1 MTTLENIENLTE
13 DIAKGTQKNAQD
25 ISDLRINMGGKI
37 DEMEHTMS
45 SFIGR
50 VNRQQAVA
58 QDSQAL
64 YHSVRAALGRDNN
77 GPAPYFHG
85 TPNELTV
92 PLAEFTQPQAA
103 LTPGNFEDVRIR
115 GGYSP
120 LRVSRILSH
129 PAVENHAMIVQ
140 MPDDSGVLRVPIMEG
155 GTATW
160 VGENTDFSELGET
173 SAVVDLSGKRLGA
186 YCKIPSDAVDYGDA
200 TRVNSLLR
208 TTLAT
213 SLSELLDKTFAAH
226 TAVTNGP
233 VGMTGTTALA
243 TTGANGD
250 AISRAGLEKMM
261 VKLEASNYMPTVWIM
276 SPAAARK
283 LNETPAFTGAQ
294 YPLLQFSNG
303 GARLLDVP
311 VCISNGV
318 PRTNTKGTN
327 SNLETVWL
335 IDARHLI
342 VGYWTRVNI
351 RFVEIEDDALKGR
364 LTAIV
369 RARIDFDLARTGSAT
384 RTDTFII

>member
-1 MTTLENIENLTE
+1 MTTLENIENLTS
-13 DIAKGTQKNAQD
+13 DIAKGTRENAKD
-25 ISDLRINMGGKI
+25 ISDLRINVGAKI

-58 QDSQAL
+58 QDSAAL

-77 GPAPYFHG
+77 GPAPYYHG

-103 LTPGNFEDVRIR
+103 LTPGNFEDTRIR

-129 PAVENHAMIVQ
+129 PAIENHAMIVQ
-140 MPDDSGVLRVPIMEG
+140 MPDDSGVLRVPVMNG

-200 TRVNSLLR
+200 GRVNMLLR
-208 TTLAT
+208 NTLASALT
-213 SLSELLDKTFAAH
+213 ELLDKTFAGITQA
-226 TAVTNGP
+226 TNGP

-243 TTGANGD
+243 SGTNGQALNRASLETMLTT
-250 AISRAGLEKMM
+250 LETN
-261 VKLEASNYMPTVWIM
+261 NYMPTAWIM

-294 YPLLQFSNG
+294 YPLLQFSRD
-303 GARLLDVP
+303 GARLFDLP
-311 VCISNGV
+311 VVISNGV
-318 PRTNTKGTN
+318 PRANTKGSN
-327 SNLETVWL
+327 SNLETIWCT
-335 IDARHLI
+335 DARHLI
-342 VGYWTRVNI
+342 IAYWTRVGI

-364 LTAIV
+364 LTAII
-369 RARIDFDLARTGSAT
+369 RARIDFNLARTASVT
-384 RTDTFII
+384 RQDHFIV